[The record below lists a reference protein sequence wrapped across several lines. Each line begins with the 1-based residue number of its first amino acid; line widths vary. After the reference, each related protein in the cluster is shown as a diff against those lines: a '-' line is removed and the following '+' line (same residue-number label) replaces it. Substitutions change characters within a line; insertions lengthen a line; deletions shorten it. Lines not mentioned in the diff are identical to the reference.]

1 MGGIR
6 LRMGLNET
14 NEIRAKEERIRLFLE
29 EEGLKAVVLK
39 RHINFSWLTAGGLNT
54 LGLAQDNGVTT
65 LLVTR
70 EGKYVIAN
78 SIEAPRVKEE
88 EQMLEK
94 GFEVLEYPWS
104 ENAEMKL
111 IQEIAGDSAGIG
123 CDVSLSP
130 FREAGSGISK
140 LRYSLFPREIER
152 YKWLGKHVSAAIEKV
167 ATGIQPGDTE
177 AEIAGRV
184 SHELWK
190 DRVDPVAFQV
200 AADDRAYKYRH
211 PIPQLSAVKKHL
223 MISVTGRRWGLVTS
237 VTRMVHIGSP
247 PAYLL
252 KQYRDNVRIECE
264 MVALTIPGKKAVEPF
279 RKAIELYEEL
289 GYPGEWKHH
298 HQGGAMGYVP
308 RDYRVS
314 FSSEEVIEENQAFCW
329 NPSISGT
336 KSEDGVIATTAG
348 PVPITYPVQFPVLN
362 LEVGNLQLVKPDML
376 IL

>member
-1 MGGIR
+1 
-6 LRMGLNET
+6 LRIGLDEI

-29 EEGLKAVVLK
+29 KEGLKAVVLK

-78 SIEAPRVKEE
+78 SIETPRVKEE
-88 EQMLEK
+88 EQMEEK
-94 GFEVLEYPWS
+94 GFEVLEYPWY
-104 ENAEMKL
+104 ENREMKL
-111 IQEIAGDSAGIG
+111 IQEVAGDSAGIG
-123 CDVSLSP
+123 CDVPLSP
-130 FREAGSGISK
+130 FKDVGSEISK
-140 LRYSLFPREIER
+140 LRYSLFPQEIER

-167 ATGIQPGDTE
+167 ATEVQHGDTE

-184 SHELWK
+184 SQELWK
-190 DRVDPVAFQV
+190 DRVDPIAFQV

-211 PIPQLSAVKKHL
+211 PIPQLTPVKKYL
-223 MISVTGRRWGLVTS
+223 MISVTGRRWGLVTT

-247 PAYLL
+247 PADLL

-279 RKAIELYEEL
+279 SKAIELYKEL
-289 GYPGEWKHH
+289 GYSDEWKHH

-308 RDYRVS
+308 RDYRVD
-314 FSSEEVIEENQAFCW
+314 FSSEEVIKENQAFCW

-348 PVPITYPVQFPVLN
+348 PVPITYPVQFPTLN
-362 LEVGNLQLVKPDML
+362 LEVGNLKLVKPDML